1 MAKPKI
7 KTFEGACKVLKLD
20 PVKVL
25 PKVSGMPKHHQEAM
39 IAHAQLVIIAE
50 ALNGGW
56 KPDWDD
62 HSEWKYYPWFKISGS
77 GLSYGDFVGSYS
89 RSTVGSRLCF
99 KSSELAEYAGK
110 QFIDLYK
117 KSYLLS

>member
-7 KTFEGACKVLKLD
+7 KTFEDACKALKLD

-56 KPDWDD
+56 KPDWDN
-62 HSEWKYYPWFKISGS
+62 HNEWKYYPWFRMSGS
-77 GLSYGDFVGSYS
+77 GLSFYGYDGSS
-89 RSTVGSRLCF
+89 SDSGVGSRLCF
-99 KSSELAEYAGK
+99 KSRELAEYAGK
-110 QFIDLYK
+110 QFLDIYTEFFI
-117 KSYLLS
+117 